1 MEAKKDVPVP
11 VIELESEESSTEEAE
26 VESPRSVVV
35 EMKKKVERVH
45 SQVLRIREEES
56 HLGEDLVG
64 RNKENENDVVVV
76 VRGGFHEKRRRAV
89 NVVLACSPLS
99 GKNNVKRLAVKLLK
113 SITSINQSRFGFF
126 FELYFNFFFLLDL
139 FGC

>member
-1 MEAKKDVPVP
+1 MEAKKEVPVP

-45 SQVLRIREEES
+45 SLVLRIREEES
-56 HLGEDLVG
+56 HLGEDLVS
-64 RNKENENDVVVV
+64 RDKENENDVVVV
-76 VRGGFHEKRRRAV
+76 VRGGFYEKRRRGV

-99 GKNNVKRLAVKLLK
+99 GKNNVKTPCSKA
-113 SITSINQSRFGFF
+113 T
-126 FELYFNFFFLLDL
+126 
-139 FGC
+139 

>member
-1 MEAKKDVPVP
+1 MEAKKEVPVP
-11 VIELESEESSTEEAE
+11 VMELESEESSTEEAE

-64 RNKENENDVVVV
+64 RDKENENDVVVV
-76 VRGGFHEKRRRAV
+76 VRGGFHEKRRRGV

-99 GKNNVKRLAVKLLK
+99 GKNNVKTPCGEA
-113 SITSINQSRFGFF
+113 T
-126 FELYFNFFFLLDL
+126 
-139 FGC
+139 

>member
-1 MEAKKDVPVP
+1 MEAKKEVPVP
-11 VIELESEESSTEEAE
+11 VMELESEESSTEEAE

-35 EMKKKVERVH
+35 VEMRKKVERVH

-64 RNKENENDVVVV
+64 RDKQNENDVVVV
-76 VRGGFHEKRRRAV
+76 VRGGFHEKRRRGV

-99 GKNNVKRLAVKLLK
+99 GKNNVKTPCGKA
-113 SITSINQSRFGFF
+113 T
-126 FELYFNFFFLLDL
+126 
-139 FGC
+139 